1 MYIHMYVCLF
11 VCMHEGHCVWINDIW
26 LLIFYL
32 SFFATNS
39 FFLQYYF
46 PNVFNRLKRNEITTY
61 QQWKEKRTEKKHTQ
75 SNEFAWR
82 IYVYNFQI
90 KKKRLHVFES
100 HEMKWHAIH
109 IPNDQYTDCRHWHSK
124 LCGNK
129 LSPSVM
135 IV

>member
-11 VCMHEGHCVWINDIW
+11 VCMHEGHCVSINDIW

-39 FFLQYYF
+39 FFCNIIFLMFSYLNDGKKPTKKKWNYY
-46 PNVFNRLKRNEITTY
+46 LSTMKGKT
-61 QQWKEKRTEKKHTQ
+61 HTQ

-109 IPNDQYTDCRHWHSK
+109 IPNDQYTDCR
-124 LCGNK
+124 